1 MSAAKE
7 IEWVQ
12 ASQVGDQDAFAQLVD
27 RYRGTVTGV
36 AYAVLGDFARS
47 EDAGQDAFLEGW
59 KRLSTLADPAKFAP
73 WICTIAR
80 RRAVDLV
87 RKQKPVASLAA
98 VDVVPSKRPDVV
110 EQVATAEEKAIVWQT
125 LDGLPEKYRET
136 MVLFYRGDQ
145 SIREVADALGE
156 KESTIRQRLKRGR
169 DLLRNEVSETVE
181 RTLRGTSPNAAFVLA
196 VLGSLPGAT
205 KAAGAVAAT
214 ASALLGMLG
223 GIAGGLIGVGSAWWQ
238 AKFQSQRDVLVRSSL
253 VFLGLMALFLIALF
267 GLIQGHFGIAT
278 GTSTYGIALTVLII
292 GFQILCAAWGLWL
305 LIGWKRATRES
316 TESGDAVLPLAA
328 ATETKLRNAPDRCW
342 TSTARFLGM
351 PLVDV
356 QIFTPVSTEQADRV
370 TKSARGWIA
379 VGNRAYG
386 GLLAVGT
393 SFAIAPIAVG
403 QLSIGLISAGILGIG
418 LCSIST
424 VAIGVVSFGALAI
437 GVTGYG
443 GMAMGAFVGG
453 GMAIGYCAFGGLAVA
468 VGGQAY
474 GQHAND
480 AIGNAFF
487 DQHWFYQWLGPV
499 AEGEFPTW
507 LIATFWIGLG
517 AVLLAQYAF
526 RRWILTPAGNQ
537 A

>member
-1 MSAAKE
+1 MLATKE

-59 KRLSTLADPAKFAP
+59 KQLSTLTDPTKFAP

-87 RKQKPVASLAA
+87 RKQKPVASLVAA
-98 VDVVPSKRPDVV
+98 DALASNQIDVS
-110 EQVATAEEKAIVWQT
+110 EQAATAEEKAIVWQT

-214 ASALLGMLG
+214 ATTASSGKTLLAAAGAAKTGALLGILG

-253 VFLGLMALFLIALF
+253 VFPGLMALFLIALF
-267 GLIQGHFGIAT
+267 GLIQGHFGL
-278 GTSTYGIALTVLII
+278 SLIHI
-292 GFQILCAAWGLWL
+292 
-305 LIGWKRATRES
+305 
-316 TESGDAVLPLAA
+316 
-328 ATETKLRNAPDRCW
+328 
-342 TSTARFLGM
+342 
-351 PLVDV
+351 
-356 QIFTPVSTEQADRV
+356 
-370 TKSARGWIA
+370 
-379 VGNRAYG
+379 
-386 GLLAVGT
+386 
-393 SFAIAPIAVG
+393 
-403 QLSIGLISAGILGIG
+403 
-418 LCSIST
+418 
-424 VAIGVVSFGALAI
+424 
-437 GVTGYG
+437 
-443 GMAMGAFVGG
+443 
-453 GMAIGYCAFGGLAVA
+453 
-468 VGGQAY
+468 
-474 GQHAND
+474 
-480 AIGNAFF
+480 
-487 DQHWFYQWLGPV
+487 
-499 AEGEFPTW
+499 
-507 LIATFWIGLG
+507 
-517 AVLLAQYAF
+517 
-526 RRWILTPAGNQ
+526 
-537 A
+537 